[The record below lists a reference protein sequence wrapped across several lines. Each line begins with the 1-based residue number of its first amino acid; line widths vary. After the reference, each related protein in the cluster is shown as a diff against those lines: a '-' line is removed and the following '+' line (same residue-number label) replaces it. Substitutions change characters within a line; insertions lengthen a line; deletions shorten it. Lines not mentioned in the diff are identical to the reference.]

1 MMQKCLMLLSELQ
14 MQPCSQ
20 NEKAIGISLHAKN
33 FDYAEYS
40 KLDRLLKNNV
50 RTQVSYSL

>member
-1 MMQKCLMLLSELQ
+1 MLVGELQ
-14 MQPCSQ
+14 MQACSQ
-20 NEKAIGISLHAKN
+20 NEKAIGFSLHAKN